1 MVDQYLF
8 SLSHSPLTLLTLPIH
23 NLGHTST
30 SLRQTQYYNN
40 STDIIHLYRNT
51 MAPIPDPSVG
61 SYEVSSSGLH
71 FLHAPSPPLP
81 ADGTEFL
88 SRIRQNFS
96 LRVLERPSKNELVFE
111 VVGVDVSFANALRRI
126 MIAEIPTM
134 ALEHVYMWNNSSLI
148 HDEVLSHRLGLVP
161 LNVDPRLFDEYGVDV
176 DEVGE
181 VAATDRN
188 TIVFRLNV
196 TCGRNEREDEKL
208 TIKEQKKFKAE
219 GLVSGY
225 CVEAEQEK
233 MRSKDG
239 KTKKGRVEDVEDEEE
254 EDIEPSINNLSI
266 ADKAAKEATS
276 LHSSSNQQKTVI
288 DSPHRPFTKHI
299 YTRDLLWAPQG
310 SQLTNFPLHSTGVGS
325 GVGGGIRPISEDIL
339 LAKLRPG
346 QVIELEAHAR
356 KGVGKDHA
364 KFSPVATASY
374 RLMPH
379 IEIVK
384 PIYDELAEELVN
396 WFEPGVFKLVPA
408 DDEDGGHKVKAE
420 LSNPY
425 ACTMS
430 RNYMRNPTLK
440 ESIKMSR
447 VPNHFIFSVESVGMM
462 EPAVIVSEALKV
474 LKEKCERVND
484 LADDALASGN
494 E

>member
-1 MVDQYLF
+1 
-8 SLSHSPLTLLTLPIH
+8 
-23 NLGHTST
+23 
-30 SLRQTQYYNN
+30 
-40 STDIIHLYRNT
+40 

-188 TIVFRLNV
+188 TIVFRLN
-196 TCGRNEREDEKL
+196 
-208 TIKEQKKFKAE
+208 
-219 GLVSGY
+219 
-225 CVEAEQEK
+225 
-233 MRSKDG
+233 
-239 KTKKGRVEDVEDEEE
+239 
-254 EDIEPSINNLSI
+254 
-266 ADKAAKEATS
+266 EATS

-474 LKEKCERVND
+474 LKEKC
-484 LADDALASGN
+484 
-494 E
+494 